1 MSELTKQFGNFGE
14 DFWNTLTKEEQLK
27 CFCAVS
33 RRIYIGSVMDQGSFR
48 HVLYDTFGF
57 GSDSYI
63 PAQLAGFLS
72 INNLIFDAIENE
84 QYA

>member
-1 MSELTKQFGNFGE
+1 
-14 DFWNTLTKEEQLK
+14 
-27 CFCAVS
+27 
-33 RRIYIGSVMDQGSFR
+33 MDQGSFR

-57 GSDSYI
+57 GPDSYI